1 MVYTDAQKRRDTK
14 KKWKRRMVNTNA
26 KSEEMRKWYNRLSYE
41 NWSDEKMRVTTLRMI
56 EDAITAYDAL
66 SYFYNW
72 SLRNLSGG

>member
-1 MVYTDAQKRRDTK
+1 MVYTDSQKRRDTK
-14 KKWKRRMVNTNA
+14 KKWKRRMVNT
-26 KSEEMRKWYNRLSYE
+26 KLSYE